1 MYIFHMNIN
10 TLPNIGLRIRSA
22 IAFRGRSQRN
32 VATSIGLSAN
42 ALSRIVRG
50 DTEDPGASI
59 IAALARELDISADY
73 LLGLTSDIEA
83 GIGETQPRA
92 GN

>member
-1 MYIFHMNIN
+1 MYIVYMNID

-32 VATSIGLSAN
+32 VAASIGLSAN
-42 ALSRIVRG
+42 ALSKIVRG
-50 DTEDPGASI
+50 ETEDPGASI
-59 IAALARELDISADY
+59 IAALARELGVSADY

-83 GIGETQPRA
+83 GRGETRPRE
-92 GN
+92 